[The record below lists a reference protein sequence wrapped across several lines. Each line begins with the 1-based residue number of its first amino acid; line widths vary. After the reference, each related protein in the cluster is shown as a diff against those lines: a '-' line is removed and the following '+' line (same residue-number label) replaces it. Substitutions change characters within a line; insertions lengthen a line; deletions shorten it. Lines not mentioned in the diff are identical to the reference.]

1 VGTARRG
8 IRFCVFI
15 LWQGRAA
22 RASVRAADGSASRP
36 YRECGRLGP
45 SFANP
50 ASLGATQDKGYA
62 EASEATL
69 PDLRFVQT
77 GGATNQNAFPPSDG
91 RKAEVR
97 VNQKSILAIG
107 ITPLLFDS

>member
-1 VGTARRG
+1 MRQRWAGNLDGGDSPPGHPFLRVYSLVGTRG
-8 IRFCVFI
+8 SR
-15 LWQGRAA
+15 
-22 RASVRAADGSASRP
+22 VRSGS
-36 YRECGRLGP
+36 GRLG
-45 SFANP
+45 
-50 ASLGATQDKGYA
+50 
-62 EASEATL
+62 EATL